1 MAQLLDL
8 SSADKISEKSDNSL
22 KRKFKHQNKNQ
33 GVYLYVKNLDESLND
48 TDLHKMFSPFGR
60 INSAKVISE
69 MGQSKGCGFVCFVS
83 PEEAA
88 KAINEMN
95 GHVILKKPLYV
106 NIYTQRTKISE
117 IKLQQEIE
125 VIPGINDIEEINSV
139 PVKLNENAKSDIIS
153 QSLAKYLGC
162 KVKRE
167 NDTDQME
174 LVGRKPIA
182 ISGITKIM
190 LRLPTSEGKVSNKFI
205 KCMMKVSAN
214 LDTEIIISHSTQIL
228 LGLLPEK
235 SPHEVRKDYREYRRY
250 QEKKGKKIK

>member
-1 MAQLLDL
+1 MI
-8 SSADKISEKSDNSL
+8 SANKNSENSL
-22 KRKFKHQNKNQ
+22 KRKFRGQNKNQ
-33 GVYLYVKNLDESLND
+33 GDYLYVKNLDESLND

-69 MGQSKGCGFVCFVS
+69 MGKSKGCGFVCFVS

-106 NIYTQRTKISE
+106 NIYTQISE
-117 IKLQQEIE
+117 RKIQQEIEIE
-125 VIPGINDIEEINSV
+125 VIPGIHDIEEINSV
-139 PVKLNENAKSDIIS
+139 TVKLNENAKSDIIS
-153 QSLAKYLGC
+153 QTLAKYLGC

-174 LVGRKPIA
+174 LVDRKPIA

-205 KCMMKVSAN
+205 KCMMKVSAS
-214 LDTEIIISHSTQIL
+214 LETEIIISQSTQIL
-228 LGLLPEK
+228 LGLLPEE
-235 SPHEVRKDYREYRRY
+235 SPHEVRKDYQEYRRY
-250 QEKKGKKIK
+250 QEKRGKR